1 MPCLLKRADLLENP
15 SPTANRLMKS
25 RALAWA
31 RNGKASAPAS
41 STPAGGLKPSTTT
54 QRKSDG
60 EPFFELDVEFVQ
72 PKGND
77 HENPW
82 NPVRS
87 DIDAGRGARRRCR

>member
-1 MPCLLKRADLLENP
+1 
-15 SPTANRLMKS
+15 MKS

-60 EPFFELDVEFVQ
+60 KPFLNLMSNSCNQKETTMKIHGMLFVLTSMLGAAHAADVAGKWKSEFTSPIGQ
-72 PKGND
+72 LKYIYD
-77 HENPW
+77 L
-82 NPVRS
+82 
-87 DIDAGRGARRRCR
+87 